1 MFFQAIIGAGL
12 ETLENFCIGS
22 FNLTIALWMSN
33 RRVANL
39 DAKVFALSLDGV
51 VGKLGPN
58 VSYDSVRDPKPVG
71 DRLDELDYEL
81 LVDIDHRAHFQPLS
95 EFIDGN
101 VEVPVPSDSP
111 GEWPQDVQPP
121 HNKWP

>member
-12 ETLENFCIGS
+12 ETLENFFISS

-39 DAKVFALSLDGV
+39 DAKVFALSLDGA

-71 DRLDELDYEL
+71 DRLDELDY
-81 LVDIDHRAHFQPLS
+81 
-95 EFIDGN
+95 
-101 VEVPVPSDSP
+101 
-111 GEWPQDVQPP
+111 
-121 HNKWP
+121 